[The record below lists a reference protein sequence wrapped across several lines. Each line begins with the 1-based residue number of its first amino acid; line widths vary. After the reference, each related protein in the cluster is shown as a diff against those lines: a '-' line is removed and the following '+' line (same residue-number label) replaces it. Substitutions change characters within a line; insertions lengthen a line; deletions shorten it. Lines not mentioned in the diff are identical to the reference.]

1 MPELPK
7 LSTFLEPLANLEEQ
21 AAVTIEG
28 VVSQMGL
35 PTPPRVPGP
44 ATATVNM
51 LKAIEESLPLP
62 EFTLPGLPLP
72 TFAGAGTEPSVA
84 GSDTDI
90 MTKLSE
96 VQEEINR
103 ALGQLKITAAQASK
117 ETPRKKVEGEVVN
130 TIEL

>member
-7 LSTFLEPLANLEEQ
+7 LSAFLEPLANLEEQ
-21 AAVTIEG
+21 AATTIEG

-44 ATATVNM
+44 AAAAVNM
-51 LKAIEESLPLP
+51 LKTIEESLPLP

-72 TFAGAGTEPSVA
+72 TSAGTTESGV
-84 GSDTDI
+84 DI
-90 MTKLSE
+90 MTKLNE
-96 VQEEINR
+96 VQEDINR
-103 ALGQLKITAAQASK
+103 ALGQLRIAAAQASK
-117 ETPRKKVEGEVVN
+117 DTSARKSVRGEVVN